1 MRDDRPAQTGS
12 PGLAVAP
19 TIACYGSMDPRA
31 QWGEAT
37 ALFIAG
43 SGAAGYAARRDL
55 TAIARASFRAGGRTA
70 VTDQGPARVV
80 HRRDR
85 MASGAT
91 MDGSST

>member
-1 MRDDRPAQTGS
+1 
-12 PGLAVAP
+12 VAP

-31 QWGEAT
+31 LRGAT

-43 SGAAGYAARRDL
+43 SGAAGYATRRDL
-55 TAIARASFRAGGRTA
+55 TAIARASVWVGRTP
-70 VTDQGPARVV
+70 VTGQGPARVI

-91 MDGSST
+91 VDGSST